1 MSAPGKINVL
11 LADNNFI
18 VKEGFKAIIN
28 GTEDLEFAGEASSS
42 VELFELLEEVTPDLL
57 IIDFGSTEFR
67 VEDIKKALDKK
78 PNTKVLAI
86 TTYVSQGSMLKAIES
101 GITGYI
107 LKDCDRDE
115 VVDAIYSTAKGE
127 NFFCGKIISSLMN
140 EDKNKVDINLVAS
153 CCEPMKI
160 SAREV
165 DIIKLIA
172 LGYSNKQIG
181 DKLFLS
187 THTVGTHRK
196 NIMAKLGVNN
206 TAGVV
211 LYAIKES
218 IITPE

>member
-1 MSAPGKINVL
+1 MQPKDKIKVF
-11 LADNNFI
+11 LADSNFI
-18 VKEGFKAIIN
+18 VKEGFKSIIHGN
-28 GTEDLEFAGEASSS
+28 DDFEFSGEAANST
-42 VELFELLEEVTPDLL
+42 EMFETLTNNSPNLL

-67 VEDIKKALDKK
+67 VEDIKNVIDKF
-78 PNTKVLAI
+78 PNIKVLAI
-86 TTYVSQGSMLKAIES
+86 TTYVSQGSMLKAIEA

-115 VVDAIYSTAKGE
+115 VVDAIYATSKGE

-140 EDKNKVDINLVAS
+140 EDKNRVDINLVAS

-160 SAREV
+160 SSREV
-165 DIIKLIA
+165 DIIRLIA

-211 LYAIKES
+211 LYAIKENIVS
-218 IITPE
+218 PD

>member
-1 MSAPGKINVL
+1 MIASSNIKVL

-28 GTEDLEFAGEASSS
+28 GAEDLEFVGEVSNSI
-42 VELFELLEEVTPDLL
+42 ELNEMLEEVSPDLL

-67 VEDIKKALDKK
+67 VEDIKNVLEKRPEA
-78 PNTKVLAI
+78 KVLAI
-86 TTYVSQGSMLKAIES
+86 TTYVSQGGMLKAIES

-115 VVDAIYSTAKGE
+115 VVEAIYSTAKGE

-140 EDKNKVDINLVAS
+140 KDKNKVDINLVAS

-160 SAREV
+160 SSREV
-165 DIIKLIA
+165 DIIRLIA
-172 LGYSNKQIG
+172 SGYSNKQIG

-211 LYAIKES
+211 VYAIKEN

>member
-1 MSAPGKINVL
+1 MGTPAKIKVL

-28 GTEDLEFAGEASSS
+28 GAEDLEYAGEASNS
-42 VELFELLEEVTPDLL
+42 VELSELLEDITPDLL

-67 VEDIKKALDKK
+67 VEDIKKAITKRPD
-78 PNTKVLAI
+78 TKVLAI

-115 VVDAIYSTAKGE
+115 VVEAIYSTSKGE

-153 CCEPMKI
+153 SCEPMKI
-160 SAREV
+160 SSREV
-165 DIIKLIA
+165 DIIRLIA

-211 LYAIKES
+211 LYAIKEN

>member
-1 MSAPGKINVL
+1 MPVPEKIKVF

-28 GTEDLEFAGEASSS
+28 GTQDLEFAGEANNSAEMFNTIGSA
-42 VELFELLEEVTPDLL
+42 PPNLL
-57 IIDFGSTEFR
+57 IIDFGSTDFR
-67 VEDIKKALDKK
+67 VEDIEQMVSKFPD
-78 PNTKVLAI
+78 TKVLAI
-86 TTYVSQGSMLKAIES
+86 TTYVSQGSMLKAIEA

-115 VVDAIYSTAKGE
+115 VVEAIYATANGE

-140 EDKNKVDINLVAS
+140 EDKNRVDINLVAS

-165 DIIKLIA
+165 DIIRLIA

-211 LYAIKES
+211 LYAIKENIVS
-218 IITPE
+218 PD

>member
-1 MSAPGKINVL
+1 MKPTEKIKVF
-11 LADNNFI
+11 LADSNFI
-18 VKEGFKAIIN
+18 VKEGFKSILL
-28 GTEDLEFAGEASSS
+28 GSHDLEFAGEAAQSA
-42 VELFELLEEVTPDLL
+42 ELFERLPQNKPNLL

-67 VEDIKKALDKK
+67 VEDINKVITQFPDV
-78 PNTKVLAI
+78 KVLAI
-86 TTYVSQGSMLKAIES
+86 TTYVSQGSMLKAIEA

-115 VVDAIYSTAKGE
+115 VVDAIYATAQGE

-140 EDKNKVDINLVAS
+140 EDKNRVDINLVAS

-160 SAREV
+160 SEREV
-165 DIIKLIA
+165 DIIRLIA
-172 LGYSNKQIG
+172 LGFSNKQIG

-211 LYAIKES
+211 VYAIKES
-218 IITPE
+218 IISPE